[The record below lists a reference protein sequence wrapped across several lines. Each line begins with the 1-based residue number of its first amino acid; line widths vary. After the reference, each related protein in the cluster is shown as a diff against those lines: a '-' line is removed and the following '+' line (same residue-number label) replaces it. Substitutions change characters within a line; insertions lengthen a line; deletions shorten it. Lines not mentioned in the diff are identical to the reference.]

1 MNPASRHRSIR
12 LLCMGLCKDSRT
24 LSELKAQ
31 ADGTVHCPSLPDQ
44 IRACGAIVKNNSDT
58 EQVSS
63 VVAVATL
70 FINKAHADN
79 VFLKPS
85 ILKRLRSSA
94 EYREL
99 CKHQDLSGLVDQV
112 DPAKLPAEVP
122 SELPQ

>member
-1 MNPASRHRSIR
+1 MVKDNP
-12 LLCMGLCKDSRT
+12 
-24 LSELKAQ
+24 
-31 ADGTVHCPSLPDQ
+31 
-44 IRACGAIVKNNSDT
+44 DT
-58 EQVSS
+58 EQISS

-70 FINKAHADN
+70 CINEAY

-85 ILKRLRSSA
+85 VLKRLRSSA

-99 CKHQDLSGLVDQV
+99 CRRQDLSGLVDQL

>member
-1 MNPASRHRSIR
+1 M
-12 LLCMGLCKDSRT
+12 
-24 LSELKAQ
+24 
-31 ADGTVHCPSLPDQ
+31 
-44 IRACGAIVKNNSDT
+44 KNNSDT

-94 EYREL
+94 EHREL
-99 CKHQDLSGLVDQV
+99 CKHRDLSGFIDQL
-112 DPAKLPAEVP
+112 DPAKLPAEVS